1 VTSAGDCHE
10 GIVGSGL
17 GLETSKGW
25 VYRDVDLVVPRGA
38 LALVTGP
45 AGCGKTALLLAVA
58 ARMRP
63 SAGALRLGDCDAVA
77 QPQRARRLVGLG
89 ETAGV
94 NDLDPTLT
102 VAAQVKAELAM
113 HKRSRGHERLHGHG
127 HGHTDID
134 AAFASVGL
142 DLDPHTRITDL
153 HAADRLLLGVALA
166 LIGEPPF
173 LVVDDLHE
181 DLTPD
186 ERELVLDRL
195 RGLTRSGTTIV
206 VGSLDPALA
215 PLADV
220 VLALDG
226 AGRPSGDGR
235 SSGDGRGAAD
245 LAASPAPHFE
255 ETTHALV

>member
-1 VTSAGDCHE
+1 VTAVGDDSA

-25 VYRDVDLVVPRGA
+25 VYRDVDLIVPRSA

-63 SAGALRLGDCDAVA
+63 SVGARPPGGGGRPA
-77 QPQRARRLVGLG
+77 PPPPPRRLVGLG
-89 ETAGV
+89 ESAGV
-94 NDLDPTLT
+94 NDLDPTLP

-113 HKRSRGHERLHGHG
+113 HKSRRGHSEVA
-127 HGHTDID
+127 

-142 DLDPHTRITDL
+142 DVDPLARISDL

-166 LIGEPPF
+166 GVDQPPF

-195 RGLTRSGTTIV
+195 RDLTRSGVTIV
-206 VGSLDPALA
+206 AGSLDPALA
-215 PLADV
+215 SLADV
-220 VLALDG
+220 VLALDVD
-226 AGRPSGDGR
+226 GRPADGLPP
-235 SSGDGRGAAD
+235 AD
-245 LAASPAPHFE
+245 DSPTPHLE